1 MMGNIFACCFPKTY
15 LRKKMQ
21 RRPSLRT
28 ILKDDYNFQKYLK
41 IYSGKEEE
49 NETGRLEINL

>member
-1 MMGNIFACCFPKTY
+1 MGNIFAYCFPKTF
-15 LRKKMQ
+15 LSKEMK
-21 RRPSLRT
+21 RRPSLRV

-41 IYSGKEEE
+41 VYSGKEEE